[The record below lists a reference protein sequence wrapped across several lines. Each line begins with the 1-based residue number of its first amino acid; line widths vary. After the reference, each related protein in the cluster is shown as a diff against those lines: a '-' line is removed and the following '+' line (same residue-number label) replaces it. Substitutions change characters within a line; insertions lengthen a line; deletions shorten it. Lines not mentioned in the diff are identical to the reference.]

1 MHTIKYNIQVF
12 QKLDREDIADSVKRI
27 MRTILMDRTV
37 LMGESK
43 KHQVE
48 GCQGKPLWREAQQ
61 IAVGKTLEQVSI

>member
-48 GCQGKPLWREAQQ
+48 GCQGKPL
-61 IAVGKTLEQVSI
+61 

>member
-12 QKLDREDIADSVKRI
+12 QKLDRENTADSVKRI
-27 MRTILMDRTV
+27 MRTILMDRIV

-48 GCQGKPLWREAQQ
+48 GSQGKSLWREAQQ
-61 IAVGKTLEQVSI
+61 NAIGKILEQVST

>member
-1 MHTIKYNIQVF
+1 MDSEKANMQVF
-12 QKLDREDIADSVKRI
+12 QKLDRENIADSVKRI

-48 GCQGKPLWREAQQ
+48 GRQGKPLWREAQQ
-61 IAVGKTLEQVSI
+61 NAVGKTLEQVSI